1 MGVYEILW
9 FEMQGDPLDVA
20 EELMIE
26 FAHRTGLTSNLRPRR
41 YLWTDAFAVCNFL
54 GLYRLR
60 GDERFKQLALRLVDQ
75 VHYVLG
81 RHRDDD
87 PRSGWISG
95 LDDEEGWKHPTI
107 GGLRI
112 GKRLPER
119 KPDEPFDEALEWER
133 DGQYYHY
140 LTRWM
145 HALNRVSEVT
155 GETIY
160 NLWAI
165 ELAKTAH
172 SSFVYETPDGQKRI
186 YWKMSIDLSRPLV
199 KSMGQHDPLEGF
211 IVYNELQATAPKSPD
226 WPSLEKEIEDLA
238 EICEGMDWETSDP
251 LGIGSLLWN
260 AYTLARLIRDGHL
273 DRMDLLLDILDS
285 SLLSLELY
293 LANEPTRL
301 PTSMRLPFRELGLS
315 IGLKAMMK
323 LRDQIIDSPRLS
335 DNKELRSLV
344 KSLTHYTWL
353 IHEIESFW
361 LKPVNQESYSWR
373 EHQDINTVMLAT
385 SLVPDG
391 FLGT

>member
-1 MGVYEILW
+1 MW

-20 EELMIE
+20 EKLMVD
-26 FAHRTGLTSNLRPRR
+26 FAYRTGLTSSLRPRR

-60 GDERFKQLALRLVDQ
+60 GDERFKRLALRLVDQ

-95 LDDEEGWKHPTI
+95 LDDEEGWRHPTI

-119 KPDEPFDEALEWER
+119 KPNEPFDEVLEWER

-155 GETIY
+155 GETTY

-238 EICEGMDWETSDP
+238 EICESMDWETSDP

-273 DRMDLLLDILDS
+273 DRIDLLLNILDS

-293 LANEPTRL
+293 LASEPTRL
-301 PTSMRLPFRELGLS
+301 SASMRLPFRELGLS
-315 IGLKAMMK
+315 IGLKAVMR

-335 DNKELRSLV
+335 GNKELRSLI

-373 EHQDINTVMLAT
+373 EHLDINTVMLAT

>member
-1 MGVYEILW
+1 MR
-9 FEMQGDPLDVA
+9 GDPLDVA
-20 EELMIE
+20 EGLMIE
-26 FAHRTGLTSNLRPRR
+26 FAYRTGLTSGLGPRR

-60 GDERFKQLALRLVDQ
+60 GDERFRRLALRLVDQ

-87 PRSGWISG
+87 PRDGWISG
-95 LDDEEGWKHPTI
+95 LSDEEGRRHPTV

-119 KPDEPFDEALEWER
+119 KPDEPLDEVLEWER

-140 LTRWM
+140 LTKWM

-155 GETIY
+155 GEATY
-160 NLWAI
+160 NLWAM

-172 SSFVYETPDGQKRI
+172 SSFVYETPDGRKRM

-199 KSMGQHDPLEGF
+199 ESMGQHDPLEGF
-211 IVYNELQATAPKSPD
+211 IVYNELQAAAPKDPD
-226 WPSLEKEIEDLA
+226 WPSLEDEIEELA

-251 LGIGSLLWN
+251 LGIGVLLWN
-260 AYTLARLIRDGHL
+260 AYALARLIGSGHL
-273 DRMDLLLDILDS
+273 DRVDLLLDVLNS

-293 LANEPTRL
+293 LAGGPTRL
-301 PTSMRLPFRELGLS
+301 PASARLPFRELGLS
-315 IGLKAMMK
+315 IGLRAATR
-323 LRDQIIDSPRLS
+323 LRGLVVDNPRLS
-335 DNKELRSLV
+335 GNGEIRSLI
-344 KSLTHYTWL
+344 KSLTCYTWL
-353 IHEIESFW
+353 IHEIEGFW
-361 LKPVNQESYSWR
+361 LRPVNRESYSWK
-373 EHQDINTVMLAT
+373 EHQDINMVMLAT
-385 SLVPDG
+385 SLAPDG